1 MEIEIKLD
9 GISRKITYQM
19 LDSNNLEVEYNG
31 KLHQAVIKRN
41 EAGEIFFTLG
51 SRNYRTYT
59 SETGENQFQVTCKSR
74 DWMVEEKDPD
84 SFFAVEGSEESEEF
98 DKLFSP
104 FPGKVIKIMVEV
116 GQTVEK
122 GETLMI
128 MEAMKLETSLF
139 AKEKV
144 IVEEIL
150 ISDGE
155 NIDGEI
161 LLMKLEA
168 IS

>member
-1 MEIEIKLD
+1 MEIELKLD
-9 GISRKITYQM
+9 GMNQKITYRM
-19 LDSNNLEVEYNG
+19 LDPNNLEVECKG
-31 KLHQAVIKRN
+31 KLHQVVIKRN

-51 SRNYRTYT
+51 SRNYRTFA
-59 SETGENQFQVTCKSR
+59 SEIGENRFQVTCKSR
-74 DWMVEEKDPD
+74 DWVVEKKDPD
-84 SFFAVEGSEESEEF
+84 SFFAVEGSEESEAF

-104 FPGKVIKIMVEV
+104 FPGKVIKLMVEV

-150 ISDGE
+150 VSEGE
-155 NIDGEI
+155 NIDGEA